1 MRIMVVGAEYGLGK
15 EVAKRLDYLQHTFT
29 IKVIESDFN
38 VRYKDQ
44 ISQWFENHG
53 SFDGLIYCAGVNHIN
68 YFDDSP
74 EADFWESMDVNC
86 YGFIR
91 VLKLIRKMNIW
102 NPGMRCCLIT
112 SNAANVAM
120 RHSLAYNCSKAAA
133 NMAIK
138 QMAREIP
145 PTEQMIFGVAPN
157 KLEGT
162 PMSLAIEKKVCEMRG
177 WDPITAK
184 VYQLKALPA
193 RKETDPKALA
203 LFIIGLMTQSHYF
216 PYIHGNILPFGGPV

>member
-1 MRIMVVGAEYGLGK
+1 MRYLIVGAEYGLGEHVMNQFDYVHK
-15 EVAKRLDYLQHTFT
+15 PYRIDVIQSSFNVLDEKQ
-29 IKVIESDFN
+29 VSDFL
-38 VRYKDQ
+38 DHQ
-44 ISQWFENHG
+44 QA
-53 SFDGLIYCAGVNHIN
+53 FDGLVYCAGINRIN
-68 YFDDSP
+68 YFDESP
-74 EADFWESMDVNC
+74 EDDFWESMDVNC

-91 VLKLIRKMNIW
+91 LMKLIRSKDKW

-157 KLEGT
+157 KLQGT
-162 PMSLAIEKKVCEMRG
+162 PMSKAIEAKVCEMRG
-177 WDPITAK
+177 WSKEEAHQ
-184 VYQLKALPA
+184 YQIEALPA
-193 RKETDPKALA
+193 KMETDPEALA
-203 LFIIGLMTQSHYF
+203 IFIAGLMLNDYFF

>member
-1 MRIMVVGAEYGLGK
+1 MRIMVVGAEYGLGQM
-15 EVAKRLDYLQHTFT
+15 VAEHLDCISFPRVKL
-29 IKVIESDFN
+29 VESSFN
-38 VRYKDQ
+38 VQHHDKVSVWLD
-44 ISQWFENHG
+44 NHEA
-53 SFDGLIYCAGVNHIN
+53 FHGLVYCAGVNRIN
-68 YFDDSP
+68 YFDESP
-74 EADFWESMDVNC
+74 ETDFWESMDVNC

-91 VLKLIRKMNIW
+91 IMKLIREKNKW

-112 SNAANVAM
+112 SNAANVPM

-145 PTEQMIFGVAPN
+145 PSEQMIFGVAPN

-162 PMSLAIEKKVCEMRG
+162 PMSKEIEKKVCEMRG
-177 WDPITAK
+177 WSPEQARE
-184 VYQLKALPA
+184 YQIEALPA
-193 RKETDPKALA
+193 KKETDPKALA
-203 LFIIGLMTQSHYF
+203 AFIVELMTGLNFF